1 MALGCLGMT
10 VGMATTAPPALYPD
24 NLLDCEYFGG
34 DCRPVLVAPHCAD
47 RGGGEEPA
55 GVSLKSSLQA
65 VICHRGAGPQ
75 ARPSALSWGPP
86 S

>member
-1 MALGCLGMT
+1 MALSCLGMT
-10 VGMATTAPPALYPD
+10 VGMATTA
-24 NLLDCEYFGG
+24 LLPSIRTAYWIASILAVITV
-34 DCRPVLVAPHCAD
+34 PSWWLLIAPTEV
-47 RGGGEEPA
+47 GEEPT

>member
-10 VGMATTAPPALYPD
+10 VGMAITA
-24 NLLDCEYFGG
+24 LLPSIRTAYWIASILAVIAV
-34 DCRPVLVAPHCAD
+34 PSWWHLIAPTKV
-47 RGGGEEPA
+47 GEEPA